1 MLLSKLTAEV
11 SKIFLITFNYFRKI
25 YLKSSIYDK
34 RISTIESKSL
44 IYKPTLSTLSCLIK
58 YDKKKQKIEDF
69 DIQTIWNNNDIS
81 KENFIKLHNFFWL
94 FSIDLKSSSKH
105 TQSIIEKWINNNQ
118 NYKNDTWKIDV
129 LSKRIIAWISNSILT
144 YEDSEKNY
152 KNKID
157 KSINKQI
164 NHLILEIERSN
175 DVDDKLLGC
184 TAIIL
189 SGISYNNE
197 RFLDFGLKLLKKI
210 INTSFDNTYFP
221 KSRSLRQ
228 LVFYLK
234 YFVLIR
240 ELLKESLNEIPDYLD
255 EIIFYIGKSF
265 DLLSASNQ
273 SLLFN
278 GNHVSDLS
286 DFKKYLSHHKYKFV
300 NTQFECGGYAL
311 FNSKNSTIC
320 MDVGPSPTK
329 KFSEN
334 YQSGTLSF
342 EFIYKNEKVI
352 CNSGYFQN
360 FKSKLNILSKSSA
373 VHSTLILDNKSICSF
388 NIVKNEKSKLDKGVK
403 TSEKLIE
410 SNENTWEIASA
421 HDGYVKKYGVIHY
434 RNIKYD
440 LKNSILRGDDIL
452 QKKNNFKKSIF
463 SIRFHFMPNA
473 KLTKTQDNHTV
484 LIELENSGWKFY
496 SNDGLLDIESGLFFG
511 NKNRYLE
518 NLNINLSGVT
528 TKEEQ
533 KIKWELSKI

>member
-1 MLLSKLTAEV
+1 MLLGKISTNI
-11 SKIFLITFNYFRKI
+11 SKIFLIFFNYFRRI
-25 YLKSSIYDK
+25 YLKSSFYDK
-34 RISTIESKSL
+34 KISIIESKSI
-44 IYKPTLSTLSCLIK
+44 IYKPALSTLSCLIK

-69 DIQTIWNNNDIS
+69 DIQTIWNKRDIS
-81 KENFIKLHNFFWL
+81 KKNFNKLHNFFWL
-94 FSIDLKSSSKH
+94 FSIDLKNSSKH
-105 TQSIIEKWINNNQ
+105 TRSIIEKWIDKNQ
-118 NYKNDTWKIDV
+118 NYKNDTWKINI
-129 LSKRIIAWISNSILT
+129 LSKRVIAWISNSVLT
-144 YEDSEKNY
+144 YDDSEKNY

-164 NHLILEIERSN
+164 NHLILEIKRSN

-197 RFLDFGLKLLKKI
+197 RFSNFGLKLLEKI
-210 INTSFDNTYFP
+210 IISSFDNSYFP

-228 LVFYLK
+228 LIFYLK

-240 ELLKESLNEIPDYLD
+240 ELLKESFNDIPEYLN
-255 EIIFYIGKSF
+255 EIIFYLGKSF
-265 DLLSASNQ
+265 NLLSLCNQ

-278 GNHVSDLS
+278 GNHISDLT
-286 DFKKYLSHHKYKFV
+286 DFKDYLAKHKYKFM
-300 NTQFECGGYAL
+300 NTQVECGGYIFL
-311 FNSKNSTIC
+311 NNKNSTIC
-320 MDVGPSPTK
+320 MDIGPSPIK

-342 EFIYKNEKVI
+342 ELVFRKEKVI

-360 FKSKLNILSKSSA
+360 FNSKLNILSKSSA

-388 NIVKNEKSKLDKGVK
+388 NNFKNGKSELQKGVK
-403 TSEKLIE
+403 VFEKEIE
-410 SNENTWEIASA
+410 NKDNIWQLAAA
-421 HDGYVKKYGVIHY
+421 HDGYSKKYGVVHY
-434 RNIKYD
+434 RCLNFD
-440 LKNSILRGDDIL
+440 TENLVLKGKDILR
-452 QKKNNFKKSIF
+452 KKNNFKTSIF
-463 SIRFHFMPNA
+463 NIRFHFMPNA

-496 SNDGLLDIESGLFFG
+496 SNDGLLEIESGLFFG

-528 TKEEQ
+528 IKEDQ
-533 KIKWELSKI
+533 TIRWELNKI